1 MDKKMIP
8 FSVYLPVEY
17 HERLKLAA
25 QGRRA
30 SALVRDAITMIMD
43 GNDAFKAGYNK
54 AVRDASKIVYD
65 CKEAQMVAVNKRD
78 LGAIL
83 TEMINELEIK

>member
-8 FSVYLPVEY
+8 FSVYLPAEY
-17 HERLKLAA
+17 HERMKQAA

-43 GNDAFKAGYNK
+43 GDDAFKAGYNK
-54 AVRDASKIVYD
+54 AVRDASKVVYD

-83 TEMINELEIK
+83 TELIEKLEMK

>member
-8 FSVYLPVEY
+8 FSVYLPAEY
-17 HERLKLAA
+17 HEKMKQAA

-54 AVRDASKIVYD
+54 AVRDAAKVVYE

-83 TEMINELEIK
+83 TETIEKLEMK